1 MRETQIV
8 ERIRALAR
16 ETAHPPQLI
25 TGIGDDCAVLRPGAR
40 EDLVFTTDFTIEGR
54 HFLKETHTAFDVGHL
69 ALARSL
75 SDLAAMG
82 AEPVFCLVSLAL
94 PPGLETRWLPRFY
107 RGLLSL
113 ARASGMALA
122 GGDLASADRIIA
134 DVMCCGSV
142 PRGKALT
149 RGGAKPGD
157 SIYVTGSL
165 GASALGLATRRGPAW
180 KRHLRP
186 QPRLAV
192 GLALHNIPAT
202 AAMDSSDGLSLD
214 LQRLCR
220 ESGVAADLTDDLP
233 VAKGA
238 TLDQAVHGGED
249 YELLFTASAQA
260 RVPGRLAGVPVTGVG
275 KIRRG
280 RVGQVTFRGKPLAPL
295 AFDHFARSGAR
306 KRTGHSS

>member
-1 MRETQIV
+1 MRETQII

-16 ETAHPPQLI
+16 ETGHPPQLI
-25 TGIGDDCAVLRPGAR
+25 TGIGDDCAVFRPGAR

-54 HFLKETHTAFDVGHL
+54 HFLKETHTAFDVGYV

-82 AEPVFCLVSLAL
+82 AEPAFCLVSLAI
-94 PPGLETRWLPRFY
+94 PAGLETGWLSRFY

-122 GGDLASADRIIA
+122 GGDLASSGCIIV

-157 SIYVTGSL
+157 SIYVTGSI
-165 GASALGLATRRGPAW
+165 GASALGLATRRSSAW
-180 KRHLRP
+180 RRHLRP
-186 QPRLAV
+186 QPRLDV
-192 GLALHNIPAT
+192 GLLLRNLPAT
-202 AAMDSSDGLSLD
+202 AAMDLSDGLSLD

-220 ESGVAADLTDDLP
+220 ESGVAADLTDHLP
-233 VAKGA
+233 IAKGA
-238 TLDQAVHGGED
+238 TLEQALHGGED

-260 RVPGRLAGVPVTGVG
+260 RMPGRLAGVPVTNIG
-275 KIRRG
+275 KIQRG
-280 RVGQVTFRGKPLAPL
+280 RAGVVTFRGKPLEPL
-295 AFDHFARSGAR
+295 AFDHFARSGAG

>member
-16 ETAHPPQLI
+16 ETGHTPQLI
-25 TGIGDDCAVLRPGAR
+25 TGIGDDCAVFRPRAR

-54 HFLKETHTAFDVGHL
+54 HFLRETHTAFDVGYL

-82 AEPVFCLVSLAL
+82 AGPGFCLVSLAI
-94 PPGLETRWLPRFY
+94 PAGLESRWLPRFY

-122 GGDLASADRIIA
+122 GGDLASSDRIIA

-165 GASALGLATRRGPAW
+165 GGSAVGLATRRGSAW
-180 KRHLRP
+180 KRHVRP

-192 GLALHNIPAT
+192 GLALRNIPAT
-202 AAMDSSDGLSLD
+202 AAMDLSDGLSLD
-214 LQRLCR
+214 LKRLCR
-220 ESGVAADLTDDLP
+220 ESGVAADLADHLP
-233 VAKGA
+233 IAKGA
-238 TLDQAVHGGED
+238 TLEQALHGGED

-260 RVPGRLAGVPVTGVG
+260 RVPGSLAGVPVTNIG

-280 RVGQVTFRGKPLAPL
+280 RAGLVTFRGKPLEPL
-295 AFDHFARSGAR
+295 AFDHFAYSGAA